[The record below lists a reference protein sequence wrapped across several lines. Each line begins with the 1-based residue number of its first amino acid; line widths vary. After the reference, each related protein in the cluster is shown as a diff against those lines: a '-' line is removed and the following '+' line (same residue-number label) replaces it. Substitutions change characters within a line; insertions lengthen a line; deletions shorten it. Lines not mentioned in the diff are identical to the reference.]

1 MSVVKAFF
9 DTNILIYLYGGGDPE
24 KQAKAAELFSSQ
36 TRSGRAV
43 VSTQVVQEFYA
54 VATRKLGMARDV
66 AGRVVRALLNLPLV
80 IIDADLLLAALAMEE
95 RYRISFWDVLIVSAA
110 EAAGAQV
117 LYTEDLN
124 DGQQYGQVT
133 VRNPFRHAVT
143 RQA

>member
-66 AGRVVRALLNLPLV
+66 AGRVVRALLNLPP
-80 IIDADLLLAALAMEE
+80 
-95 RYRISFWDVLIVSAA
+95 VS
-110 EAAGAQV
+110 
-117 LYTEDLN
+117 YTHLQNSD
-124 DGQQYGQVT
+124 
-133 VRNPFRHAVT
+133 F
-143 RQA
+143 